1 MPKRA
6 NYALVSGVDFLIKV
20 VKVSQPF
27 HRQAV
32 FVFFAIDVH
41 FHQMHG
47 KPLTHPWP
55 RNGLQERR
63 ICSARDQRVE

>member
-47 KPLTHPWP
+47 KPLTGTLGLGTVCKSAVYAQ
-55 RNGLQERR
+55 RAING
-63 ICSARDQRVE
+63 